1 MTKIVNALNIKVSP
15 RDLKSKDTR
24 NLLTV
29 IMQQWLPL
37 STATFQAVV
46 DVIPPP
52 FVAQRYRLPYM
63 LHPEEA
69 AASTTPLEPATKLE
83 ESLYACDQ
91 SPEKEVVGYVSKM
104 FAVLRSELP
113 EFKPKEITAEEMRQR
128 GREERERRAALAASA
143 EAAGPSNGIPIDGI
157 EGLKAG
163 MENVNLNAGA
173 DASTADASEPAIAKA
188 EDNAPILPIDE
199 SSEVLLGF
207 SRVFS
212 GVLRRN
218 TRLLATLP
226 KYDSTL
232 PPTHPRNIRHVIKVT
247 VGDLYVMMGRE
258 LVAVEEVP
266 AGHVC
271 AIGGLE
277 GAVPRNATIWAPNA
291 LGVEESTKVHEG
303 LINLAGI
310 SMQVSHHSSNL
321 VGMSIRIADLAISQ
335 LLSSVWLLNQ
345 RTQVNPM
352 YHKSLIKIGAYSFR

>member
-1 MTKIVNALNIKVSP
+1 MTRLMHRSNPDAVTKIVNALNIKVSP
-15 RDLKSKDTR
+15 RDVKSKDTR

-69 AASTTPLEPATKLE
+69 AASTAPLEPATKLE
-83 ESLYACDQ
+83 ESLYACNQ

-143 EAAGPSNGIPIDGI
+143 EATGPSDGIPIDGI
-157 EGLKAG
+157 EGLKTG
-163 MENVNLNAGA
+163 MENVNLNAGTT
-173 DASTADASEPAIAKA
+173 ASTADTSANEPTIAKA
-188 EDNAPILPIDE
+188 EDNAPILPVDE

-226 KYDSTL
+226 KYDSAL

-310 SMQVSHHSSNL
+310 SMQVGHHIRLSSSNCQYVSL
-321 VGMSIRIADLAISQ
+321 M
-335 LLSSVWLLNQ
+335 LL
-345 RTQVNPM
+345 
-352 YHKSLIKIGAYSFR
+352 

>member
-1 MTKIVNALNIKVSP
+1 MKSNPDAVTKIVNALNIRVAP
-15 RDLKSKDTR
+15 RDIKSKDTR

-29 IMQQWLPL
+29 VMQQWLPL

-52 FVAQRYRLPYM
+52 DVAQRYRVPYM
-63 LHPEEA
+63 LHPDKA
-69 AASTTPLEPATKLE
+69 LSSKTPLEPTNTIE
-83 ESLYACDQ
+83 EGLYSCDQ
-91 SPEKEVVGYVSKM
+91 SEDKQVVGYVSKM
-104 FAVLRSELP
+104 FAVLRGDLP
-113 EFKPKEITAEEMRQR
+113 GVKAVEMTAEEMRKK

-143 EAAGPSNGIPIDGI
+143 SASAPGTNGIPMDGI
-157 EGLKAG
+157 EGLTTSLEKAD
-163 MENVNLNAGA
+163 VNEEKEEK
-173 DASTADASEPAIAKA
+173 DAEIKDTATDNEPL
-188 EDNAPILPIDE
+188 LPIDP

-207 SRVFS
+207 SRIFS
-212 GVLRRN
+212 GVLKRN

-232 PPTHPRNIRHVIKVT
+232 PPTHPRNIKHIVKVT

-277 GAVPRNATIWAPNA
+277 GAVPRNATLWAPTAAGLDENA
-291 LGVEESTKVHEG
+291 EVGEG

-310 SMQVSHHSSNL
+310 SMQSAPIVRVALEPENPSTSRS
-321 VGMSIRIADLAISQ
+321 RD
-335 LLSSVWLLNQ
+335 
-345 RTQVNPM
+345 RTDD
-352 YHKSLIKIGAYSFR
+352 R

>member
-1 MTKIVNALNIKVSP
+1 VSKIVNALNIKVSP

-63 LHPEEA
+63 LHPEQA
-69 AASTTPLEPATKLE
+69 AASTTPLEPVTKLE
-83 ESLYACDQ
+83 EGLYACDQ
-91 SPEKEVVGYVSKM
+91 SAEKEVVGYVSKM
-104 FAVLRSELP
+104 FAVLRSDLP

-143 EAAGPSNGIPIDGI
+143 ETEAGASSNGIPIDGI
-157 EGLKAG
+157 EGLKTG
-163 MENVNLNAGA
+163 MENVTLDTG
-173 DASTADASEPAIAKA
+173 TADASEPTIPKA
-188 EDNAPILPIDE
+188 EDNAPILPVDE

-232 PPTHPRNIRHVIKVT
+232 PPTHLRNIRHVIRVT

-291 LGVEESTKVHEG
+291 LGVEESTEVHEG
-303 LINLAGI
+303 LINLAGV
-310 SMQVSHHSSNL
+310 SMQVSIDSCA
-321 VGMSIRIADLAISQ
+321 IDDL
-335 LLSSVWLLNQ
+335 
-345 RTQVNPM
+345 
-352 YHKSLIKIGAYSFR
+352 

>member
-1 MTKIVNALNIKVSP
+1 
-15 RDLKSKDTR
+15 
-24 NLLTV
+24 
-29 IMQQWLPL
+29 
-37 STATFQAVV
+37 
-46 DVIPPP
+46 
-52 FVAQRYRLPYM
+52 M
-63 LHPEEA
+63 LHPEQA
-69 AASTTPLEPATKLE
+69 AASTTPLEPVTKLE
-83 ESLYACDQ
+83 EGLYACHQ
-91 SPEKEVVGYVSKM
+91 STEKEVVGYVSKM

-143 EAAGPSNGIPIDGI
+143 EAGGSSNGIPIDGI

-163 MENVNLNAGA
+163 MENVNLN
-173 DASTADASEPAIAKA
+173 TTENASEPTIARA

-226 KYDSTL
+226 KYDSDL

-310 SMQVSHHSSNL
+310 SMQVCRTFKQGNTNL
-321 VGMSIRIADLAISQ
+321 RC
-335 LLSSVWLLNQ
+335 
-345 RTQVNPM
+345 
-352 YHKSLIKIGAYSFR
+352 